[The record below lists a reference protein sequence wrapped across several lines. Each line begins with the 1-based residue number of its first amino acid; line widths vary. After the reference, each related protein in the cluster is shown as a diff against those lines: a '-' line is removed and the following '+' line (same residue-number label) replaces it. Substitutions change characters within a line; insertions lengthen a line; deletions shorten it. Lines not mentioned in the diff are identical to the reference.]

1 MTVKKFKK
9 SQTLRDLKTLVGNL
23 SDRDIKIKKD
33 FRLFEDFFEHFPIP
47 VSMWSAATDGTI
59 ITLKDKGFFCE
70 NPKKVKN
77 LFECSLLKDTV
88 WKAHEAACSGQ
99 NTQKLL
105 TQDQKA
111 FYISVVPRFDD
122 TDNITGVSGIAW
134 DVTSNI
140 DIINILGEI
149 KKLTETNSVTLA
161 EISLKADEAIQKSRI
176 TKLIMGV

>member
-1 MTVKKFKK
+1 M
-9 SQTLRDLKTLVGNL
+9 
-23 SDRDIKIKKD
+23 
-33 FRLFEDFFEHFPIP
+33 
-47 VSMWSAATDGTI
+47 
-59 ITLKDKGFFCE
+59 
-70 NPKKVKN
+70 
-77 LFECSLLKDTV
+77 